1 VLQVALGQRDSISIF
16 GTDWGT
22 RDGTC
27 IRDYVHVSDLAQAH
41 ILAAERLAEGS
52 GSMTYNLGC
61 QAGYS
66 VLEIIETARR
76 LTGREIPAVED
87 ERRLGDPERL
97 VASSARIRSELGWEP
112 VYEDPEIMIRTAWNW
127 HREHPYGFEKGK

>member
-87 ERRLGDPERL
+87 ERRAGDPERL
-97 VASSARIRSELGWEP
+97 VASSARIRSELGWKT